1 MKAPI
6 KRPRTL
12 RPNQLFKERDQLR
25 QEALAVEQL
34 RLSKVE
40 SLKTDPLEFFKQV
53 LGVEPTDYQRELID
67 IFRKNQ
73 FVAARWSRQSGK
85 SFTTSGLLLNA
96 LLSPESYG
104 FPANTPL
111 YIGVVGPSWRQT
123 KLVIRRIGDF
133 ARRLPAGSKIAVQKT
148 KITASN
154 GGVIEAFP
162 NNPDTIR
169 GPTLHIVYADEFN
182 FIPNAED
189 LYDAALF
196 TLGTT
201 NGKFICTSTPFNT
214 DSLFWKIC
222 NHKDFSDFAR
232 HHVTWE
238 RAMEPNGPLKKSILE
253 KIKKQMRDDPS
264 RWRREMEAEWAE
276 DEDVWL
282 SQSLIASC
290 IGTVKNCGED
300 LQFFNPEGEYE
311 GEFYAGLDPAQ
322 TRDYHVLVVVER
334 VDQRLLLRHL
344 KIFPHPT
351 YDATVL
357 GYIKALQDRWG
368 GFQKIRVDITRE
380 GPSFIADMENA
391 GIENAE
397 GVIFSVPRKNEMA
410 SLLKKRMQDNRF
422 FYPMISF
429 EKPYR
434 GDICNEFNVERFALR
449 ADGGLAFSHPQGTH
463 DDVFWASAL
472 AVYATCEMSPEP
484 FLAVVPRIVGWQLR
498 FRHYVIKKR
507 LIYK

>member
-1 MKAPI
+1 MRFLRKS
-6 KRPRTL
+6 PRTF
-12 RPNQLFKERDQLR
+12 RPNNLFGEQSLARGDV
-25 QEALAVEQL
+25 LAVEQE

-40 SLKTDPLEFFKQV
+40 TLKTDPLEFFRQV
-53 LGVEPTDYQRELID
+53 LGVEPTDYQKELIEL
-67 IFRKNQ
+67 FQKNQ
-73 FVAARWSRQSGK
+73 FVAARWGRQSGK
-85 SFTTSGLLLNA
+85 SFTTSGLLLNYA
-96 LLSPESYG
+96 L
-104 FPANTPL
+104 ANSNF

-133 ARRLPAGSKIAVQKT
+133 ARRLPPGSKIVVQKT
-148 KITASN
+148 RITCAN
-154 GGVIEAFP
+154 GSVIEAFP

-169 GPTLHIVYADEFN
+169 GPTLHCVYADEFN

-201 NGKFICTSTPFNT
+201 NGKFICTSTPWNT
-214 DSLFWKIC
+214 DSLFYRIC
-222 NHKDFSDFAR
+222 NKPDFDDFAR

-238 RAMEPNGPLKKSILE
+238 RAQEPNGPLKKGILD
-253 KIKKQMRDDPS
+253 KIRKQLRDDPA

-282 SQSLIASC
+282 SQSLISSC
-290 IGTVKNCGED
+290 IGTVKDCGED
-300 LQFFNPEGEYE
+300 LQPFSPDAEYE

-322 TRDYHVLVVVER
+322 TRDYHVLSVIER

-351 YDATVL
+351 YDAYAL

-368 GFQKIRVDITRE
+368 GFTKIRVDITRE

-391 GIENAE
+391 GIDNAE
-397 GVIFSVPRKNEMA
+397 GVIFSSPRKSEMA
-410 SLLKKRMQDNRF
+410 SVLKKRMQDKRF
-422 FYPMISF
+422 FYPLLSW
-429 EKPYR
+429 EKPYH
-434 GDICNEFNVERFALR
+434 GDICNEFNVERFMLR
-449 ADGGLAFSHPQGTH
+449 KDGGLAFSHPQGTH

-472 AVYATCEMSPEP
+472 AVYATCEMSPDP
-484 FLAVVPRIVGWQLR
+484 FITVVPR
-498 FRHYVIKKR
+498 
-507 LIYK
+507 

>member
-1 MKAPI
+1 MRTLLK
-6 KRPRTL
+6 KPRSL
-12 RPNQLFKERDQLR
+12 RPNKFFGERAGTR
-25 QEALAVEQL
+25 QDVNTVEAA

-40 SLKTDPLEFFKQV
+40 SLKTDPLEFFRQV

-67 IFRKNQ
+67 LFWNNQ
-73 FVAARWSRQSGK
+73 FVAARWCRQAGK
-85 SFTTSGLLLNA
+85 SFTTSGLLLNYA
-96 LLSPESYG
+96 LKVPG
-104 FPANTPL
+104 V

-133 ARRLPAGSKIAVQKT
+133 ARRLPPGSKIIVQKT
-148 KITASN
+148 RITCPN
-154 GGVIEAFP
+154 GSVIEAFP

-169 GPTLHIVYADEFN
+169 GPTLHVVYCDEMN

-201 NGKFICTSTPFNT
+201 NGKFICTSTPWNT
-214 DSLFWKIC
+214 DSLFYRIC
-222 NHKDFSDFAR
+222 NSKDFEDFAR

-238 RAMEPNGPLKKSILE
+238 RAQEPNGPLKKGILD
-253 KIKKQMRDDPS
+253 KIRRQLRDDPS

-282 SQSLIASC
+282 SQNLIASC

-300 LQFFNPEGEYE
+300 LQEFKPDVSYE
-311 GEFYAGLDPAQ
+311 GEFYCGLDPAQ
-322 TRDYHVLVVVER
+322 TRDFHVLSIVER
-334 VDQRLLLRHL
+334 IDERLLLRHL

-351 YDATVL
+351 YDAYVL

-368 GFQKIRVDITRE
+368 GFRKIRVDITRE
-380 GPSFIADMENA
+380 GPSFIHDMENS
-391 GIENAE
+391 GINNAE
-397 GVIFSVPRKNEMA
+397 GVVFSSPRKSEMA
-410 SLLKKRMQDNRF
+410 NLLKKRMQDNRF
-422 FYPMISF
+422 YFPLLSW
-429 EKPYR
+429 ERPYR

-449 ADGGLAFSHPQGTH
+449 KDGGLAFSHPQGTH

-472 AVYATCEMSPEP
+472 AVYATVEMTAFDLESLK
-484 FLAVVPRIVGWQLR
+484 FG
-498 FRHYVIKKR
+498 
-507 LIYK
+507 

>member
-1 MKAPI
+1 MGNFQRRAKAF
-6 KRPRTL
+6 
-12 RPNQLFKERDQLR
+12 RPNKLFEERAWLR
-25 QEALAVEQL
+25 EQAMAIESE

-40 SLKTDPLEFFKQV
+40 TLKTDPLEFFRQV
-53 LGVEPTDYQRELID
+53 LGVEPTDYQRELIEL
-67 IFRKNQ
+67 FQKNQ
-73 FVAARWSRQSGK
+73 FIAARWSRQAGK
-85 SFTTSGLLLNA
+85 SFTTSGLLLNYA
-96 LLSPESYG
+96 L
-104 FPANTPL
+104 ANANF

-123 KLVIRRIGDF
+123 KLVIRRIGEF
-133 ARRLPAGSKIAVQKT
+133 ARRLPPGSKIIVQKT
-148 KITASN
+148 KITCLN
-154 GGVIEAFP
+154 GSVIEAFP

-169 GPTLHIVYADEFN
+169 GPTLHCVYADEFN

-201 NGKFICTSTPFNT
+201 NGKFICTSTPWNT
-214 DSLFWKIC
+214 DSLFYRIC
-222 NHKDFSDFAR
+222 NSKDFEDFAR

-238 RAMEPNGPLKKSILE
+238 RAQEPNGPLKMVILE

-282 SQSLIASC
+282 CQSLISSC
-290 IGTVKNCGED
+290 IGTIKNCGED
-300 LQFFNPEGEYE
+300 LSEFDAEKEFE

-322 TRDYHVLVVVER
+322 TRDFHVLSVIER
-334 VDQRLLLRHL
+334 IDEKLLLRHL

-351 YDATVL
+351 YDAYVL

-368 GFQKIRVDITRE
+368 GFNKIRVDITRE

-391 GIENAE
+391 GIDNAE
-397 GVIFSVPRKNEMA
+397 GVVFSSPRKSEMA
-410 SLLKKRMQDNRF
+410 SILKKRMQDKRF
-422 FYPMISF
+422 FFPLLSW

-449 ADGGLAFSHPQGTH
+449 KDGGLAFSHPQGTH
-463 DDVFWASAL
+463 DDVFWATAL
-472 AVYATCEMSPEP
+472 AAFATCELVPEQ
-484 FLAVVPRIVGWQLR
+484 FVTMVPR
-498 FRHYVIKKR
+498 
-507 LIYK
+507 